1 MNLKKFP
8 LFHGIE
14 EAEIMDMDAR
24 RCMHRR
30 TFQKGDTVLHEG
42 SRVRQIG
49 LVLSGRVMIRHLD
62 LWGNESILSHADSGH
77 IFAESYALSGEPIL
91 VNVTAEETTDVLF
104 LDVAMFTDPQYQNLS
119 WYPKMLC
126 SMLAL
131 STRKNLLLSER
142 IFCTGPK
149 TVRGRL
155 MIYLSSQASKA
166 GRMDFTIPFNRQQ
179 LADYL
184 NLDRSALSRELCRM
198 RDEGILT
205 FRKNSFHM
213 LGE

>member
-1 MNLKKFP
+1 
-8 LFHGIE
+8 
-14 EAEIMDMDAR
+14 
-24 RCMHRR
+24 MHRR
-30 TFQKGDTVLHEG
+30 SFQKGDTVLHEG

-62 LWGNESILSHADSGH
+62 LWGNESILSHAGSSH

-104 LDVAMFTDPQYQNLS
+104 LDVAMFTGPQYQNLS
-119 WYPKMLC
+119 WYPKMLRN
-126 SMLAL
+126 MLAM

-142 IFCTGPK
+142 IFCTGAK

-155 MIYLSSQASKA
+155 MIYLSSQVAKA
-166 GRMDFTIPFNRQQ
+166 GRMDFIIPFNRQQ

-198 RDEGILT
+198 RNEGILI

-213 LGE
+213 LK